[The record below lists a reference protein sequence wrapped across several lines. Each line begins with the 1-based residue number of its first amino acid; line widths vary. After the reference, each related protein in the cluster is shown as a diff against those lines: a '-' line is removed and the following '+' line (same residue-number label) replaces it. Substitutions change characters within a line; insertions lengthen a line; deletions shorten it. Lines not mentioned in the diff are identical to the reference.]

1 MGKIFYIMGKSSS
14 GKDTIYNTLVKD
26 KKLALGTITGYTT
39 RPMRENE
46 MEGREYH
53 FVSEKAMEELE
64 NQGKIVEKRC
74 YNTVYGP
81 WYYFTVDD
89 GQIDL
94 DTNNYILIG
103 TLESYNKVR
112 KYYQKENV
120 IPVYIE
126 VEHGERLIRAINRE
140 KQQDTPKYEEMCRRF
155 IADSSDFS
163 EKNIKDA
170 EINNRYINNNL
181 SDCLRKI
188 EEDIVKFM

>member
-1 MGKIFYIMGKSSS
+1 MGKSSS

-126 VEHGERLIRAINRE
+126 VEDGERLIRAISLPIWCGITILWESPIRSMRRDRRISARKSSSILIIRE
-140 KQQDTPKYEEMCRRF
+140 RRKSEMLT
-155 IADSSDFS
+155 
-163 EKNIKDA
+163 IK
-170 EINNRYINNNL
+170 
-181 SDCLRKI
+181 S
-188 EEDIVKFM
+188 VS